1 MKVVKASAPGN
12 LFFAGEHAVV
22 YGHPGIIAAIGKRT
36 YCTASERNDNKI
48 LIESKE
54 YGKASGVLEKGKVI
68 SREGEKPLMPLM
80 NLVEIVASKKEISNG
95 FELKISSEIPVESG
109 MSSSTAVLSAIL
121 TALNELFGLGIKLS
135 EYFDYLYPVQVE
147 IHGGKASGSEIIS
160 SSIGG
165 YHRIQKIEK
174 EGKAKLTWKSLGE
187 HEFSVVIGNTL
198 VRAPTMLTVK
208 HHVPSLMKRFPGMAE
223 QAFERI
229 AVICDKMEK
238 ALQSEDI
245 ELLGILMNEN
255 QRLLAELGISHPKL
269 DDCIKEALKA
279 GALGAKLS
287 GAGWGGVMFAL
298 VKKGDE
304 QKVAKAI
311 ESTGAEAIVTTI
323 GGDGAKLH

>member
-1 MKVVKASAPGN
+1 MRFVKASAPGN

-36 YCTASERNDNKI
+36 YCIASKRTDNMV
-48 LIESKE
+48 LIDSKE
-54 YGKASGVLEKGKVI
+54 FGKASGLLESATI
-68 SREGEKPLMPLM
+68 TSREGKKELMPLF
-80 NLVEIVASKKEISNG
+80 NLIEILAKKHEIKKG
-95 FELKISSEIPVESG
+95 LELKIESEIAIESG

-121 TALNELFGLGIKLS
+121 CSVNELLGLGIEKK
-135 EYFDYLYPVQVE
+135 EYFDYLYPLQVE

-165 YHRIQKIEK
+165 YHRIQKIEEK
-174 EGKAKLTWKSLGE
+174 GKARLTWKSLGE
-187 HEFSVVIGNTL
+187 HSFSVVVGNTL

-208 HHVPSLMKRFPGMAE
+208 HHMPSLMKRFPGVVE

-229 AVICDKMEK
+229 TVICNKMEK
-238 ALQSEDI
+238 ALQSEDV

-255 QRLLAELGISHPKL
+255 QRLLAELGLSHPKL
-269 DDCIKEALKA
+269 DDCINEALKA

-287 GAGWGGVMFAL
+287 GGGWGGAMFAL
-298 VKKGDE
+298 VKEGDE

-311 ESTGAEAIVTTI
+311 ESTGAEAIITTI
-323 GGDGAKLH
+323 GGAGARCE